1 MDASLGLAWTQRIV
15 EQAVEDASR
24 GSLRISVAVAD
35 EAGALL
41 AFVRMDGA
49 TRLSA
54 RTAVAKTQTVILTG
68 KATLDLGRE
77 WREELG
83 AEPELFHGM
92 IVRPDVV
99 PFGGGVPVRIGGRLA
114 GAVAVS
120 GATSVQD
127 HEIATRAAAVVG
139 GGRAESLWVAS
150 PKEHVTKGEPV
161 PHPKGAAR
169 LARRFD
175 GLPGLSRT
183 RSPAF
188 LTGGRSSGH

>member
-1 MDASLGLAWTQRIV
+1 MDSLGLAAAQQV
-15 EQAVEDASR
+15 AEQAMEDAR
-24 GSLRISVAVAD
+24 RLAVRISVAVAD

-41 AFVRMDGA
+41 AFARMDGA

-77 WREELG
+77 WREELDV
-83 AEPELFHGM
+83 EPELFHGM
-92 IVRPDVV
+92 IARPDVV

-127 HEIATRAAAVVG
+127 HEIAARAAAAAG
-139 GGRAESLWVAS
+139 DGQADSLRVADALTAT
-150 PKEHVTKGEPV
+150 VLQL
-161 PHPKGAAR
+161 AAR
-169 LARRFD
+169 R
-175 GLPGLSRT
+175 SYQRT
-183 RSPAF
+183 QP
-188 LTGGRSSGH
+188 

>member
-1 MDASLGLAWTQRIV
+1 MNASLGLAEARQIAER
-15 EQAVEDASR
+15 AMEDASR
-24 GSLRISVAVAD
+24 LAVRISVAVAD

-41 AFVRMDGA
+41 AFARMDGA

-83 AEPELFHGM
+83 VEPELFYGM
-92 IVRPDVV
+92 IARPDVV

-114 GAVAVS
+114 GAVALS

-127 HEIATRAAAVVG
+127 HEIAERAAA
-139 GGRAESLWVAS
+139 
-150 PKEHVTKGEPV
+150 
-161 PHPKGAAR
+161 AA
-169 LARRFD
+169 A
-175 GLPGLSRT
+175 GL
-183 RSPAF
+183 
-188 LTGGRSSGH
+188 

>member
-1 MDASLGLAWTQRIV
+1 MDSLGLAAARQMA
-15 EQAVEDASR
+15 EQAMEDASR
-24 GSLRISVAVAD
+24 LAVRISVAVAD

-41 AFVRMDGA
+41 AFARMDGA

-68 KATLDLGRE
+68 QATLDLGRE

-83 AEPELFHGM
+83 AEPELFYGM
-92 IVRPDVV
+92 IARPDVV

-127 HEIATRAAAVVG
+127 HEIAERAAA
-139 GGRAESLWVAS
+139 
-150 PKEHVTKGEPV
+150 
-161 PHPKGAAR
+161 AAG
-169 LARRFD
+169 
-175 GLPGLSRT
+175 GLP
-183 RSPAF
+183 
-188 LTGGRSSGH
+188 

>member
-1 MDASLGLAWTQRIV
+1 MDSLGLAAARQIA
-15 EQAVEDASR
+15 EQAMEDASR
-24 GSLRISVAVAD
+24 LAVRISVAVAD

-41 AFVRMDGA
+41 AFARMDGA

-77 WREELG
+77 WREDLG
-83 AEPELFHGM
+83 AEPELFYGM
-92 IVRPDVV
+92 IARPDVV

-127 HEIATRAAAVVG
+127 HEIAERAAAAAD
-139 GGRAESLWVAS
+139 GR
-150 PKEHVTKGEPV
+150 
-161 PHPKGAAR
+161 
-169 LARRFD
+169 
-175 GLPGLSRT
+175 
-183 RSPAF
+183 
-188 LTGGRSSGH
+188 

>member
-1 MDASLGLAWTQRIV
+1 MDSLGLAAARQIA
-15 EQAVEDASR
+15 EQAMEDASR
-24 GSLRISVAVAD
+24 LAVRISVAVAD

-41 AFVRMDGA
+41 AFARMDGA

-68 KATLDLGRE
+68 QATLDLGRE

-83 AEPELFHGM
+83 AEPELFYGM
-92 IVRPDVV
+92 IARPDVV

-127 HEIATRAAAVVG
+127 HEIAERAAAAAS
-139 GGRAESLWVAS
+139 GGRAEVLR
-150 PKEHVTKGEPV
+150 
-161 PHPKGAAR
+161 AAR
-169 LARRFD
+169 
-175 GLPGLSRT
+175 PT
-183 RSPAF
+183 RI
-188 LTGGRSSGH
+188 L